1 MSLVA
6 RFIWYYLV
14 TVKKEVDNEF
24 IAAFGK
30 HLVDLRTS
38 KGLTQL
44 DLCVKADVPRSLIGR
59 IERGE
64 VNTTIDTSKRIATA
78 LEVKVADL
86 FQF

>member
-6 RFIWYYLV
+6 QYFYSFLV
-14 TVKKEVDNEF
+14 VVKKELNNEF
-24 IAAFGK
+24 ISAFGK

-44 DLCVKADVPRSLIGR
+44 DLCVKADIPRSLIGR

-64 VNTTIDTSKRIATA
+64 VNTTIDTTNRIATA
-78 LEVKVADL
+78 LELKISDL